1 MILQLSVKNQSIE
14 SSGIT
19 NDYKEAICEYVWNG
33 FEAHAT
39 EVNIDYALNI
49 AGGVGELSISDNG
62 DGIVYG
68 DLSDTFGAFLTS
80 QKNLLSLKM
89 KSKANKGKGRFS
101 FSAFATGAK
110 WITTYKD
117 SDSNE
122 YKAYEIV
129 LVNDK
134 KEVLNYTEPQV
145 SAIKKTG
152 TKVEFDN
159 IFSLTAENMTFEVLE
174 PALLKEFA
182 WFLYLCKG
190 RNLKININGR
200 PIEYEKY
207 INTEFSEKM
216 ITTIAGSR
224 FEVTLIVWAEAIKEK
239 FCCYFFDSKDE
250 VKSIETTSFNR
261 NTVEFNHSVF
271 VKSDFFDRQENDCM
285 EMESDQISL
294 FIDEDDKK
302 VYKEL
307 KKFIAKFI
315 EKKIGNYMSQKAD
328 DAVRQ
333 MIEERKTFP
342 EFSDDPYGKMQKQ
355 DLEKVTKEIY
365 KIEPKIFYKL
375 KPVQE
380 KSLLGFLNLLLNS
393 RERENVLTIVEQIV
407 ELTPEQRQDFSDMLR
422 KTKLENVI
430 DTIKFV
436 QDRYK
441 VIELLRTI
449 VFDMT
454 QYANE
459 RDHIQKIVQQHF
471 WLFGE
476 QFNLASADERMKNA
490 LEKYINILYGE
501 KEIEAILDEGVEQ
514 ERRMDIF
521 MCNVRDIEASF
532 GTTME
537 ENIIVELKAP
547 KVILSKKVLR
557 QIEDYMDFVRKQPN
571 FNSEYRRWKFI
582 AVCKEVDED
591 VKGRYKTFEDKGK
604 IGLVIQVENYEV
616 YALTWDDVFKSF
628 ELRHAPLLKRLNY
641 DREKLAEELMKEI
654 ENEEGRDKVN
664 VLTNIAVEK
673 MGCSLQTWWR
683 R

>member
-19 NDYKEAICEYVWNG
+19 SDYKEAICEYVWNG

-39 EVNIDYALNI
+39 EVNIDYSLNV
-49 AGGVGELSISDNG
+49 ASGVGTLSISDNG
-62 DGIVYG
+62 EGIVY
-68 DLSDTFGAFLTS
+68 DSISDTFGAFLTS

-110 WITTYKD
+110 WTTTYKESD
-117 SDSNE
+117 SDD
-122 YKAYEIV
+122 YKEYEIV
-129 LVNDK
+129 LENDK
-134 KEVLNYTEPQV
+134 KEVLNYTEPQI

-152 TKVEFDN
+152 TRVEFDN
-159 IFSLTAENMTFEVLE
+159 IFSLTAENMAFEVLE

-190 RNLKININGR
+190 RNLKININGK
-200 PIEYEKY
+200 PIEYDKY
-207 INTEFSEKM
+207 INTEFSEKT
-216 ITTIAGSR
+216 IATIAGSR
-224 FEVTLIVWAEAIKEK
+224 FEVTLIVWAEAIREK

-250 VKSIETTSFNR
+250 VKNIETTSFNR

-271 VKSDFFDRQENDCM
+271 VKSDFFDGQECIDT

-294 FIDEDDKK
+294 FTDEDDKK
-302 VYKEL
+302 VYKDL
-307 KKFIAKFI
+307 KKFIAEFI

-430 DTIKFV
+430 DTIKFI

-441 VIELLRTI
+441 VIELLKTI

-459 RDHIQKIVQQHF
+459 RNHIQKIVQQHF

-501 KEIEAILDEGVEQ
+501 KDIEATLDEDAEQ

-521 MCNVRDIEASF
+521 MCNARDIEASF

-604 IGLVIQVENYEV
+604 IGLVHQIENYEV
-616 YALTWDDVFKSF
+616 YALTWDDIFKSF
-628 ELRHAPLLKRLNY
+628 ELRHAPLLKRLKY

-654 ENEEGRDKVN
+654 RDEEGRDKVN
-664 VLTNIAVEK
+664 ALTNIAIGKIGDV
-673 MGCSLQTWWR
+673 S
-683 R
+683 

>member
-49 AGGVGELSISDNG
+49 ALGVGELSITDNG

-122 YKAYEIV
+122 YKAYEII
-129 LVNDK
+129 LENDK

-207 INTEFSEKM
+207 INAEFSEKT

-224 FEVTLIVWAEAIKEK
+224 FEVTLVVWAEAIKEK

-271 VKSDFFDRQENDCM
+271 VKSDFFDGQENDCM

-294 FIDEDDKK
+294 FTDEDDKK

-342 EFSDDPYGKMQKQ
+342 KFPDDPYGKMQKQ

-459 RDHIQKIVQQHF
+459 RDHLQKIVQQHF

-501 KEIEAILDEGVEQ
+501 KEIEATLDEDAEQ

-641 DREKLAEELMKEI
+641 DREKLAEELMKEL

-664 VLTNIAVEK
+664 VLTNIAVK
-673 MGCSLQTWWR
+673 KIGDVS
-683 R
+683 

>member
-1 MILQLSVKNQSIE
+1 
-14 SSGIT
+14 
-19 NDYKEAICEYVWNG
+19 
-33 FEAHAT
+33 
-39 EVNIDYALNI
+39 
-49 AGGVGELSISDNG
+49 
-62 DGIVYG
+62 
-68 DLSDTFGAFLTS
+68 
-80 QKNLLSLKM
+80 
-89 KSKANKGKGRFS
+89 
-101 FSAFATGAK
+101 
-110 WITTYKD
+110 
-117 SDSNE
+117 
-122 YKAYEIV
+122 
-129 LVNDK
+129 
-134 KEVLNYTEPQV
+134 
-145 SAIKKTG
+145 
-152 TKVEFDN
+152 
-159 IFSLTAENMTFEVLE
+159 
-174 PALLKEFA
+174 
-182 WFLYLCKG
+182 
-190 RNLKININGR
+190 
-200 PIEYEKY
+200 
-207 INTEFSEKM
+207 
-216 ITTIAGSR
+216 
-224 FEVTLIVWAEAIKEK
+224 
-239 FCCYFFDSKDE
+239 
-250 VKSIETTSFNR
+250 
-261 NTVEFNHSVF
+261 
-271 VKSDFFDRQENDCM
+271 
-285 EMESDQISL
+285 
-294 FIDEDDKK
+294 
-302 VYKEL
+302 
-307 KKFIAKFI
+307 
-315 EKKIGNYMSQKAD
+315 
-328 DAVRQ
+328 
-333 MIEERKTFP
+333 
-342 EFSDDPYGKMQKQ
+342 MQKQ

-673 MGCSLQTWWR
+673 IGDLSPPA
-683 R
+683 

>member
-1 MILQLSVKNQSIE
+1 M
-14 SSGIT
+14 
-19 NDYKEAICEYVWNG
+19 
-33 FEAHAT
+33 
-39 EVNIDYALNI
+39 
-49 AGGVGELSISDNG
+49 
-62 DGIVYG
+62 
-68 DLSDTFGAFLTS
+68 
-80 QKNLLSLKM
+80 
-89 KSKANKGKGRFS
+89 
-101 FSAFATGAK
+101 
-110 WITTYKD
+110 
-117 SDSNE
+117 
-122 YKAYEIV
+122 
-129 LVNDK
+129 
-134 KEVLNYTEPQV
+134 
-145 SAIKKTG
+145 
-152 TKVEFDN
+152 
-159 IFSLTAENMTFEVLE
+159 
-174 PALLKEFA
+174 
-182 WFLYLCKG
+182 
-190 RNLKININGR
+190 
-200 PIEYEKY
+200 
-207 INTEFSEKM
+207 
-216 ITTIAGSR
+216 
-224 FEVTLIVWAEAIKEK
+224 
-239 FCCYFFDSKDE
+239 
-250 VKSIETTSFNR
+250 KSIETTSFNR

-271 VKSDFFDRQENDCM
+271 VKSDFFDGQENDCM

-294 FIDEDDKK
+294 FTDEDDKK

-342 EFSDDPYGKMQKQ
+342 KFPDDPYGKMQKQ

-430 DTIKFV
+430 ETIKFV

-490 LEKYINILYGE
+490 LEKYINILYGV
-501 KEIEAILDEGVEQ
+501 KDIEATLDEDAEQ

-532 GTTME
+532 RTTME

-641 DREKLAEELMKEI
+641 DREKLAKELMKEI

-664 VLTNIAVEK
+664 ALTNIAIGKIGDV
-673 MGCSLQTWWR
+673 S
-683 R
+683 

>member
-39 EVNIDYALNI
+39 EVNIDYSLNVASGI
-49 AGGVGELSISDNG
+49 GTLSISDNG
-62 DGIVYG
+62 EGIVYNSI
-68 DLSDTFGAFLTS
+68 SDTFGAFLTS

-110 WITTYKD
+110 WITTYKEPD
-117 SDSNE
+117 FDD
-122 YKAYEIV
+122 YKTYEIV
-129 LVNDK
+129 LENDK
-134 KEVLNYTEPQV
+134 KEVLNYTEPQM

-152 TKVEFDN
+152 TKVVFNN
-159 IFSLTAENMTFEVLE
+159 IFSLTSENMAFEVLE

-190 RNLKININGR
+190 RNLKININGK

-207 INTEFSEKM
+207 INTEYSEKTL
-216 ITTIAGSR
+216 TTIDGNR
-224 FEVTLIVWAEAIKEK
+224 FEVTLIVWEEAIKEK

-250 VKSIETTSFNR
+250 VKNIETTSFNR

-271 VKSDFFDRQENDCM
+271 VKSDFFDGQECLDT
-285 EMESDQISL
+285 EMESNQISL
-294 FIDEDDKK
+294 FTDEDDKK

-307 KKFIAKFI
+307 KKFIAGFI

-365 KIEPKIFYKL
+365 KLEPKIFYKL

-393 RERENVLTIVEQIV
+393 KERENVLTIVEQIV

-430 DTIKFV
+430 DTIKFI
-436 QDRYK
+436 QERYK
-441 VIELLRTI
+441 VIELLKAI
-449 VFDMT
+449 VFDMP

-459 RDHIQKIVQQHF
+459 RNHIQKIVQQHF

-476 QFNLASADERMKNA
+476 QFNLVSADERMKNA
-490 LEKYINILYGE
+490 LEKYINILYGG
-501 KEIEAILDEGVEQ
+501 KDKDSTLDEDAEQ

-521 MCNVRDIEASF
+521 LCNNREVETSF
-532 GTTME
+532 GTTLE

-547 KVILSKKVLR
+547 RVILSKKVLR
-557 QIEDYMDFVRKQPN
+557 QIEDYMDFVRKQPS

-591 VKGRYKTFEDKGK
+591 VKGRYKTFEDRGK
-604 IGLVIQVENYEV
+604 VGLVHEIDNYEV
-616 YALTWDDVFKSF
+616 YALTWDDIFKSF

-641 DREKLAEELMKEI
+641 DREKLAEELM
-654 ENEEGRDKVN
+654 NEVKHEDGRNKVN
-664 VLTNIAVEK
+664 MLRNIAVNEV
-673 MGCSLQTWWR
+673 GDLT
-683 R
+683 

>member
-19 NDYKEAICEYVWNG
+19 NDYKEAICEYIWNG

-39 EVNIDYALNI
+39 EVNIDYSLNI
-49 AGGVGELSISDNG
+49 ASGVSELSISDNG
-62 DGIVYG
+62 DGIVYD

-89 KSKANKGKGRFS
+89 KSRANKGKGRFS

-117 SDSNE
+117 SDSVE
-122 YKAYEIV
+122 YKAYEII
-129 LVNDK
+129 LENHK
-134 KEVLNYTEPQV
+134 KELQTYTEPKL
-145 SAIKKTG
+145 SAIRKAG

-159 IFSLTAENMTFEVLE
+159 IFSLTAENMAFEVLE

-190 RNLKININGR
+190 RNLKININGK

-207 INTEFSEKM
+207 INTEFSEKT

-271 VKSDFFDRQENDCM
+271 VKSDFFDGQENDCM

-294 FIDEDDKK
+294 FTDEDDKK

-342 EFSDDPYGKMQKQ
+342 KFPDDPYGKMQKQ

-430 DTIKFV
+430 ETIKFV

-490 LEKYINILYGE
+490 LEKYINILYGV
-501 KEIEAILDEGVEQ
+501 KDIEATLDEDAEQ

-532 GTTME
+532 RTTME

-641 DREKLAEELMKEI
+641 DREKLAKELMKEI

-664 VLTNIAVEK
+664 ALTNIAIGKIGDV
-673 MGCSLQTWWR
+673 S
-683 R
+683 

>member
-39 EVNIDYALNI
+39 EVNIDYSLNVASGI
-49 AGGVGELSISDNG
+49 GTLSIFDNG
-62 DGIVYG
+62 EGIVYNSI
-68 DLSDTFGAFLTS
+68 SDTFGAFLTS

-110 WITTYKD
+110 WITTYKEPD
-117 SDSNE
+117 FDD
-122 YKAYEIV
+122 YKTYEIV
-129 LVNDK
+129 LENDK
-134 KEVLNYTEPQV
+134 KEVLNYTEPQM

-152 TKVEFDN
+152 TKVVFNN
-159 IFSLTAENMTFEVLE
+159 IFSLTSENMAFEVLE

-190 RNLKININGR
+190 RNLKININGK

-207 INTEFSEKM
+207 INTEYSEKTL
-216 ITTIAGSR
+216 TTIDGNR
-224 FEVTLIVWAEAIKEK
+224 FEVTLIVWEEAIKEK

-250 VKSIETTSFNR
+250 VKNIETTSFNR

-271 VKSDFFDRQENDCM
+271 VKSDFFDGQECLDT
-285 EMESDQISL
+285 EMESNQISL
-294 FIDEDDKK
+294 FTDEDDKK
-302 VYKEL
+302 VYKQL
-307 KKFIAKFI
+307 KKFIAGFI

-365 KIEPKIFYKL
+365 KLEPKIFYKL

-393 RERENVLTIVEQIV
+393 KERENVLTIVEQIV

-430 DTIKFV
+430 DTIKFI
-436 QDRYK
+436 QERYK
-441 VIELLRTI
+441 VIELLKAI
-449 VFDMT
+449 VFDMP

-459 RDHIQKIVQQHF
+459 RNHIQKIVQQHF

-476 QFNLASADERMKNA
+476 QFNLVSADERMKNA
-490 LEKYINILYGE
+490 LEKYINILYGG
-501 KEIEAILDEGVEQ
+501 KDTDSTLDEDAEQ

-521 MCNVRDIEASF
+521 LCNNREVETSF
-532 GTTME
+532 GTTLE

-547 KVILSKKVLR
+547 RVILSKKVLR
-557 QIEDYMDFVRKQPN
+557 QIEDYMDFVRKQPS

-591 VKGRYKTFEDKGK
+591 VKGRYKTFEDRGK
-604 IGLVIQVENYEV
+604 VGLVHEIDNYEV
-616 YALTWDDVFKSF
+616 YALTWDDIFKSF

-641 DREKLAEELMKEI
+641 DREKLAEELM
-654 ENEEGRDKVN
+654 NEVKHEDGRNKVN
-664 VLTNIAVEK
+664 MLRDIAVNEV
-673 MGCSLQTWWR
+673 GDLT
-683 R
+683 

>member
-19 NDYKEAICEYVWNG
+19 NDYKEAICEYIWNG

-39 EVNIDYALNI
+39 EVNIDYSLNI
-49 AGGVGELSISDNG
+49 ASGVSELSISDNE
-62 DGIVYG
+62 DGIVYD

-89 KSKANKGKGRFS
+89 KSRANKGKGRFS

-117 SDSNE
+117 SDSVE
-122 YKAYEIV
+122 YKAYEII
-129 LVNDK
+129 LENDK
-134 KEVLNYTEPQV
+134 KEVLSYTEPKV
-145 SAIKKTG
+145 SAIRKAG

-159 IFSLTAENMTFEVLE
+159 IFSLTAENMAFEVLE

-190 RNLKININGR
+190 RNLKININGK

-207 INTEFSEKM
+207 INTEFSEKT

-271 VKSDFFDRQENDCM
+271 VKSDFFDGQENDCM

-294 FIDEDDKK
+294 FTDEDDKK

-342 EFSDDPYGKMQKQ
+342 KFPDDPYGKMQKQ

-430 DTIKFV
+430 ETIKFV

-490 LEKYINILYGE
+490 LEKYINILYGV
-501 KEIEAILDEGVEQ
+501 KDIEATLDEDAEQ

-532 GTTME
+532 RTTME

-641 DREKLAEELMKEI
+641 DREKLAKELMKEI

-664 VLTNIAVEK
+664 ALTNIAIGKIGDV
-673 MGCSLQTWWR
+673 S
-683 R
+683 

>member
-39 EVNIDYALNI
+39 EVNIDYTLNI
-49 AGGVGELSISDNG
+49 ASGVGELSISDNG
-62 DGIVYG
+62 EGIVYG

-129 LVNDK
+129 LENDK
-134 KEVLNYTEPQV
+134 KEVLNYTEPQI

-152 TKVEFDN
+152 TKVKFDN
-159 IFSLTAENMTFEVLE
+159 IFSLTAENMAFEVLE

-190 RNLKININGR
+190 RNLKININGK

-207 INTEFSEKM
+207 INTEFSEKT

-224 FEVTLIVWAEAIKEK
+224 FEVTLIVWAEAIREK

-250 VKSIETTSFNR
+250 VKNIETTSFNR

-271 VKSDFFDRQENDCM
+271 VKSDFFDGQENIDT

-294 FIDEDDKK
+294 FTDEDDKK
-302 VYKEL
+302 VYKDL
-307 KKFIAKFI
+307 KKFIAEFI

-430 DTIKFV
+430 DTIKFI

-441 VIELLRTI
+441 VIELLKTI

-501 KEIEAILDEGVEQ
+501 KDIEATLDEDAEQ

-604 IGLVIQVENYEV
+604 IGMVHQIDNYEV
-616 YALTWDDVFKSF
+616 YALTWDDIFKSF
-628 ELRHAPLLKRLNY
+628 ELRHKPLLKRLNY

-654 ENEEGRDKVN
+654 ENEEERDKVN
-664 VLTNIAVEK
+664 ALTNIAIGKIGDV
-673 MGCSLQTWWR
+673 S
-683 R
+683 

>member
-39 EVNIDYALNI
+39 EVNIDYSLNVASGI
-49 AGGVGELSISDNG
+49 GTLSISDNG
-62 DGIVYG
+62 EGIVYNSI
-68 DLSDTFGAFLTS
+68 SDTFGAFLTS

-110 WITTYKD
+110 WITTYKEPD
-117 SDSNE
+117 FDD
-122 YKAYEIV
+122 YKTYEIV
-129 LVNDK
+129 LENDK
-134 KEVLNYTEPQV
+134 KEVLNYTEPQM

-152 TKVEFDN
+152 TKVVFNN
-159 IFSLTAENMTFEVLE
+159 IFSLTSENMAFEVLE

-190 RNLKININGR
+190 RNLKININGK

-207 INTEFSEKM
+207 INTEYSEKTL
-216 ITTIAGSR
+216 TTIDGNR
-224 FEVTLIVWAEAIKEK
+224 FEVTLIVWEEAIKEK

-250 VKSIETTSFNR
+250 VKNIETTSFNR

-271 VKSDFFDRQENDCM
+271 VKSDFFDGQECLDT
-285 EMESDQISL
+285 EMESNQISL
-294 FIDEDDKK
+294 FTDEDDKK
-302 VYKEL
+302 VYKQL
-307 KKFIAKFI
+307 KKFIAGFI

-365 KIEPKIFYKL
+365 KLEPKIFYKL

-393 RERENVLTIVEQIV
+393 KERENVLTIVEQIV

-430 DTIKFV
+430 DTIKFI
-436 QDRYK
+436 QERYK
-441 VIELLRTI
+441 VIELLKAI
-449 VFDMT
+449 VFDMP

-459 RDHIQKIVQQHF
+459 RNHIQKIVQQHF

-476 QFNLASADERMKNA
+476 QFNLVSADERMKNV
-490 LEKYINILYGE
+490 LEKYINILYGG
-501 KEIEAILDEGVEQ
+501 KDTDSTLDEDAEQ

-521 MCNVRDIEASF
+521 LCNNREVETSF
-532 GTTME
+532 GTTLE

-547 KVILSKKVLR
+547 RVILSKKVLR
-557 QIEDYMDFVRKQPN
+557 QIEDYMDFVRKQPS

-591 VKGRYKTFEDKGK
+591 VKGRYKTFEDRGK
-604 IGLVIQVENYEV
+604 VGLVHEIDNYEV
-616 YALTWDDVFKSF
+616 YALTWDDIFKSF

-641 DREKLAEELMKEI
+641 DREKLAEELM
-654 ENEEGRDKVN
+654 NEVKHEDGRNKVN
-664 VLTNIAVEK
+664 MLRDIAVNEV
-673 MGCSLQTWWR
+673 GDLT
-683 R
+683 

>member
-19 NDYKEAICEYVWNG
+19 SDYKEAICEYVWNG

-39 EVNIDYALNI
+39 EVNIDYSLNV
-49 AGGVGELSISDNG
+49 ASGVGTLSISDNG
-62 DGIVYG
+62 EGIVY
-68 DLSDTFGAFLTS
+68 DSISDTFGAFLTS

-110 WITTYKD
+110 WITTYKESD
-117 SDSNE
+117 SDD
-122 YKAYEIV
+122 YKEYEIV
-129 LVNDK
+129 LENDK
-134 KEVLNYTEPQV
+134 KEVLNYTEPQL

-159 IFSLTAENMTFEVLE
+159 IFCLTAENMAFEVLE

-190 RNLKININGR
+190 RNLKININGK
-200 PIEYEKY
+200 PIEYDKY
-207 INTEFSEKM
+207 INTEFSEKT
-216 ITTIAGSR
+216 IATIAGSR
-224 FEVTLIVWAEAIKEK
+224 FEVTLIVWAEAIREK

-250 VKSIETTSFNR
+250 VKNIETTSFNR

-271 VKSDFFDRQENDCM
+271 VKSDFYDGQECIDT

-294 FIDEDDKK
+294 FTDEDDKK
-302 VYKEL
+302 VYKDL
-307 KKFIAKFI
+307 KKFIAEFI

-430 DTIKFV
+430 DTIKFI

-441 VIELLRTI
+441 VIELLKTI

-501 KEIEAILDEGVEQ
+501 KDIEAILDEDTEQ

-521 MCNVRDIEASF
+521 MCNARDIEASF

-604 IGLVIQVENYEV
+604 IGLVHQIENYEV
-616 YALTWDDVFKSF
+616 YALTWDDIFKSF
-628 ELRHAPLLKRLNY
+628 ELRHAPLLKRLKY

-654 ENEEGRDKVN
+654 GDEEGRDKVN
-664 VLTNIAVEK
+664 ALTNIAIGKIGDV
-673 MGCSLQTWWR
+673 S
-683 R
+683 

>member
-1 MILQLSVKNQSIE
+1 
-14 SSGIT
+14 
-19 NDYKEAICEYVWNG
+19 
-33 FEAHAT
+33 
-39 EVNIDYALNI
+39 
-49 AGGVGELSISDNG
+49 
-62 DGIVYG
+62 
-68 DLSDTFGAFLTS
+68 
-80 QKNLLSLKM
+80 
-89 KSKANKGKGRFS
+89 
-101 FSAFATGAK
+101 
-110 WITTYKD
+110 
-117 SDSNE
+117 
-122 YKAYEIV
+122 
-129 LVNDK
+129 
-134 KEVLNYTEPQV
+134 
-145 SAIKKTG
+145 
-152 TKVEFDN
+152 
-159 IFSLTAENMTFEVLE
+159 
-174 PALLKEFA
+174 
-182 WFLYLCKG
+182 
-190 RNLKININGR
+190 
-200 PIEYEKY
+200 
-207 INTEFSEKM
+207 
-216 ITTIAGSR
+216 
-224 FEVTLIVWAEAIKEK
+224 
-239 FCCYFFDSKDE
+239 
-250 VKSIETTSFNR
+250 
-261 NTVEFNHSVF
+261 
-271 VKSDFFDRQENDCM
+271 
-285 EMESDQISL
+285 
-294 FIDEDDKK
+294 
-302 VYKEL
+302 
-307 KKFIAKFI
+307 
-315 EKKIGNYMSQKAD
+315 MSQKAD

-342 EFSDDPYGKMQKQ
+342 KFPDDPYGKMQKQ

-380 KSLLGFLNLLLNS
+380 KSLLGFLTLLLNS

-430 DTIKFV
+430 ETIKFV

-490 LEKYINILYGE
+490 LEKYINILYGV
-501 KEIEAILDEGVEQ
+501 KDIEATLDEDAEQ

-532 GTTME
+532 RTTME

-641 DREKLAEELMKEI
+641 DREKLAKELMKEI

-664 VLTNIAVEK
+664 ALTNIAIGKIGDV
-673 MGCSLQTWWR
+673 S
-683 R
+683 

>member
-39 EVNIDYALNI
+39 EVNIDYSLNVASGI
-49 AGGVGELSISDNG
+49 GTLSISDNG
-62 DGIVYG
+62 EGIVYNSI
-68 DLSDTFGAFLTS
+68 SDTFGAFLTS

-110 WITTYKD
+110 WITTYKEPD
-117 SDSNE
+117 FDD
-122 YKAYEIV
+122 YKTYEIV
-129 LVNDK
+129 LENDK
-134 KEVLNYTEPQV
+134 KEVLNYTEPQM

-152 TKVEFDN
+152 TKVVFNN
-159 IFSLTAENMTFEVLE
+159 IFSLTSENMAFEVLE

-190 RNLKININGR
+190 RNLKININGK

-207 INTEFSEKM
+207 INTEYSEKTL
-216 ITTIAGSR
+216 TTIDGNR
-224 FEVTLIVWAEAIKEK
+224 FEVTLIVWEEAIKEK

-250 VKSIETTSFNR
+250 VKNIETTSFNR

-271 VKSDFFDRQENDCM
+271 VKSDFFDGQECLDT
-285 EMESDQISL
+285 EMESNQISL
-294 FIDEDDKK
+294 FTDEDDKK
-302 VYKEL
+302 VYKQL
-307 KKFIAKFI
+307 KKFIAGFI

-365 KIEPKIFYKL
+365 KLEPKIFYKL

-393 RERENVLTIVEQIV
+393 KERENVLTIVEQIV

-430 DTIKFV
+430 DTIKFI
-436 QDRYK
+436 QERYK
-441 VIELLRTI
+441 VIELLKAI
-449 VFDMT
+449 VFDMP

-459 RDHIQKIVQQHF
+459 RNHIQKIVQQHF

-476 QFNLASADERMKNA
+476 QFNLVSADERMKNA
-490 LEKYINILYGE
+490 LEKYINILYGG
-501 KEIEAILDEGVEQ
+501 KDTDSTLDEDAEQ

-521 MCNVRDIEASF
+521 LCNNREVETSF
-532 GTTME
+532 GTTLE

-547 KVILSKKVLR
+547 RAILSKKVLR
-557 QIEDYMDFVRKQPN
+557 QIEDYMDFVRKQPS

-591 VKGRYKTFEDKGK
+591 VKGRYKTFEDRGK
-604 IGLVIQVENYEV
+604 VGLVHEIDNYEV
-616 YALTWDDVFKSF
+616 YALTWDDIFKSF

-641 DREKLAEELMKEI
+641 DREKLAEELM
-654 ENEEGRDKVN
+654 NEVKHEDGRNKVN
-664 VLTNIAVEK
+664 MLRDIAVNEV
-673 MGCSLQTWWR
+673 GDLT
-683 R
+683 

>member
-19 NDYKEAICEYVWNG
+19 NDYKEAICEYIWNG

-39 EVNIDYALNI
+39 EVSIDYSLNI
-49 AGGVGELSISDNG
+49 ASGVSELSISDNG
-62 DGIVYG
+62 DGIVYD

-89 KSKANKGKGRFS
+89 KSRANKGKGRFS

-117 SDSNE
+117 SDSVE
-122 YKAYEIV
+122 YKAYEII
-129 LVNDK
+129 LENDK
-134 KEVLNYTEPQV
+134 KEVLSYTEPKV
-145 SAIKKTG
+145 SAIRKTG

-159 IFSLTAENMTFEVLE
+159 IFSLTAENMAFEVLE

-190 RNLKININGR
+190 RNLKININGK

-207 INTEFSEKM
+207 INTEFSEKT

-271 VKSDFFDRQENDCM
+271 VKSDFFDGQENDCM

-294 FIDEDDKK
+294 FADEDDKK

-342 EFSDDPYGKMQKQ
+342 KFPDDPYGKMQKQ

-380 KSLLGFLNLLLNS
+380 KSLLGFLTLLLNS

-430 DTIKFV
+430 ETIKFV

-490 LEKYINILYGE
+490 LEKYINILYGV
-501 KEIEAILDEGVEQ
+501 KDIEATLDEDAEQ

-532 GTTME
+532 RTTME

-641 DREKLAEELMKEI
+641 DREKLAKELMKEI

-664 VLTNIAVEK
+664 ALTNIAIGKIGDV
-673 MGCSLQTWWR
+673 S
-683 R
+683 

>member
-39 EVNIDYALNI
+39 EVNIDYSLNVASGI
-49 AGGVGELSISDNG
+49 GTLSISDNG
-62 DGIVYG
+62 EGIVYNSI
-68 DLSDTFGAFLTS
+68 SDTFGAFLTS

-110 WITTYKD
+110 WITTYKEPD
-117 SDSNE
+117 FDD
-122 YKAYEIV
+122 YKTYEIV
-129 LVNDK
+129 LENDK
-134 KEVLNYTEPQV
+134 KEVLNYTEPQM
-145 SAIKKTG
+145 STIKKTG
-152 TKVEFDN
+152 TKVVFNN
-159 IFSLTAENMTFEVLE
+159 IFSLTSENMAFEVLE

-190 RNLKININGR
+190 RNLKININGK

-207 INTEFSEKM
+207 INTEYSEKTL
-216 ITTIAGSR
+216 TTIDGNR
-224 FEVTLIVWAEAIKEK
+224 FEVTLIVWEEAIKEK

-250 VKSIETTSFNR
+250 VKNIETTSFNR

-271 VKSDFFDRQENDCM
+271 VKSDFFDGQECLDT
-285 EMESDQISL
+285 EMESNQISL
-294 FIDEDDKK
+294 FTDEDDKK

-307 KKFIAKFI
+307 KKFIAGFI

-365 KIEPKIFYKL
+365 KLEPKIFYKL

-393 RERENVLTIVEQIV
+393 KERENVLTIVEQIV

-430 DTIKFV
+430 DTIKFI
-436 QDRYK
+436 QERYK
-441 VIELLRTI
+441 VIELLKAI
-449 VFDMT
+449 VFDML

-476 QFNLASADERMKNA
+476 QFNLVSADERMKNA
-490 LEKYINILYGE
+490 LEKYINILYGG
-501 KEIEAILDEGVEQ
+501 KDTDSTLDEDAEQ

-521 MCNVRDIEASF
+521 LCNNREVETSF
-532 GTTME
+532 GTTLE

-547 KVILSKKVLR
+547 RVILSKKVLR
-557 QIEDYMDFVRKQPN
+557 QIEDYMDFVRKQPS

-591 VKGRYKTFEDKGK
+591 VKGRYKTFEDRGK
-604 IGLVIQVENYEV
+604 VGLVHEIDNYEV
-616 YALTWDDVFKSF
+616 YALTWDDIFKSF

-641 DREKLAEELMKEI
+641 DREKLAEELM
-654 ENEEGRDKVN
+654 NEVKHEDGRNKVN
-664 VLTNIAVEK
+664 TLRDIAVNEV
-673 MGCSLQTWWR
+673 GDLT
-683 R
+683 

>member
-39 EVNIDYALNI
+39 EVNIDYSLNI
-49 AGGVGELSISDNG
+49 ASGVSELSISDNG
-62 DGIVYG
+62 DGIVYD

-117 SDSNE
+117 SDSIE

-129 LVNDK
+129 LENDK
-134 KEVLNYTEPQV
+134 KEVLSYTEPKV
-145 SAIKKTG
+145 SAIRKAG

-159 IFSLTAENMTFEVLE
+159 IFSLTAENMAFEVLE

-190 RNLKININGR
+190 RNLKININGK

-207 INTEFSEKM
+207 INTEFSEK
-216 ITTIAGSR
+216 T
-224 FEVTLIVWAEAIKEK
+224 
-239 FCCYFFDSKDE
+239 
-250 VKSIETTSFNR
+250 
-261 NTVEFNHSVF
+261 
-271 VKSDFFDRQENDCM
+271 
-285 EMESDQISL
+285 
-294 FIDEDDKK
+294 
-302 VYKEL
+302 
-307 KKFIAKFI
+307 
-315 EKKIGNYMSQKAD
+315 
-328 DAVRQ
+328 VRQ

-342 EFSDDPYGKMQKQ
+342 EFPDDPYGKMQKQ

-490 LEKYINILYGE
+490 LEKYINILYGV
-501 KEIEAILDEGVEQ
+501 KDIEATLDEDAEQ

-641 DREKLAEELMKEI
+641 DREKLAKELMKEI

-664 VLTNIAVEK
+664 ALTNIAIGKIGDV
-673 MGCSLQTWWR
+673 S
-683 R
+683 

>member
-19 NDYKEAICEYVWNG
+19 SDYKEAICEYVWNG

-39 EVNIDYALNI
+39 EVNIDYSLNI
-49 AGGVGELSISDNG
+49 ASGVSELSISDNG
-62 DGIVYG
+62 DGIVYD

-117 SDSNE
+117 SDSIE
-122 YKAYEIV
+122 YKAYEII
-129 LVNDK
+129 LENDK
-134 KEVLNYTEPQV
+134 KEVLSYTEPKV
-145 SAIKKTG
+145 SAIRKTG

-159 IFSLTAENMTFEVLE
+159 IFSLTAENMAFEVLE

-190 RNLKININGR
+190 RNLKININGK

-207 INTEFSEKM
+207 INTEFSEKT

-271 VKSDFFDRQENDCM
+271 VKSDFFDGQENDCM

-294 FIDEDDKK
+294 FTDEEDKK

-342 EFSDDPYGKMQKQ
+342 EFPDDPYGKMQKQ

-490 LEKYINILYGE
+490 LEKYINILYGV
-501 KEIEAILDEGVEQ
+501 KDIEATLDEDAEQ

-641 DREKLAEELMKEI
+641 DREKLAKELMKEI

-664 VLTNIAVEK
+664 ALTNIAIGKIGDV
-673 MGCSLQTWWR
+673 S
-683 R
+683 

>member
-39 EVNIDYALNI
+39 EVNIDYFLNVASGI
-49 AGGVGELSISDNG
+49 GTLSISDNG
-62 DGIVYG
+62 EGIVYNSI
-68 DLSDTFGAFLTS
+68 SDTFGAFLTS

-110 WITTYKD
+110 WITTYKEPD
-117 SDSNE
+117 FDD
-122 YKAYEIV
+122 YKTYEIV
-129 LVNDK
+129 LENDK
-134 KEVLNYTEPQV
+134 KEVLNYTEPQM

-152 TKVEFDN
+152 TKVVFNN
-159 IFSLTAENMTFEVLE
+159 IFSLTSENMAFEVLE

-190 RNLKININGR
+190 RNLKININGK

-207 INTEFSEKM
+207 INTEYSEKTL
-216 ITTIAGSR
+216 TTIDGNR
-224 FEVTLIVWAEAIKEK
+224 FEVILIVWEEAIKEK

-250 VKSIETTSFNR
+250 VKNIETTSFNR

-271 VKSDFFDRQENDCM
+271 VKSDFFDGQECLDT
-285 EMESDQISL
+285 EMESNQISL
-294 FIDEDDKK
+294 FTDEDDKK

-307 KKFIAKFI
+307 KKFIARFI

-365 KIEPKIFYKL
+365 KLEPKIFYKL

-393 RERENVLTIVEQIV
+393 KERENVLTIVEQIV

-430 DTIKFV
+430 DTIKFI
-436 QDRYK
+436 QERYK
-441 VIELLRTI
+441 VIELLKAI
-449 VFDMT
+449 VFDMP

-459 RDHIQKIVQQHF
+459 RNHIQKIVQQHF

-476 QFNLASADERMKNA
+476 QFNLVSADERMKNA
-490 LEKYINILYGE
+490 LEKYINILYGG
-501 KEIEAILDEGVEQ
+501 KDTDSTLDEDAEQ

-521 MCNVRDIEASF
+521 LCNNREVETSF
-532 GTTME
+532 GTTLE

-547 KVILSKKVLR
+547 RVILSKKVLR
-557 QIEDYMDFVRKQPN
+557 QIEDYMDFVRKQPS

-591 VKGRYKTFEDKGK
+591 VKGRYKTFEDRGK
-604 IGLVIQVENYEV
+604 VGLVHEIDNYEV
-616 YALTWDDVFKSF
+616 YALTWDDIFKSF

-641 DREKLAEELMKEI
+641 DREKLAEELM
-654 ENEEGRDKVN
+654 NEVKHEDGRNKVN
-664 VLTNIAVEK
+664 MLRDIAVNEV
-673 MGCSLQTWWR
+673 GDLT
-683 R
+683 

>member
-39 EVNIDYALNI
+39 EVNIDYSLNV
-49 AGGVGELSISDNG
+49 ASGVDTLSISDNG
-62 DGIVYG
+62 EGIAYNSI
-68 DLSDTFGAFLTS
+68 SDTFGAFLTS
-80 QKNLLSLKM
+80 QKNLLTLKM
-89 KSKANKGKGRFS
+89 KSKVNKGKGRFS

-117 SDSNE
+117 QDSNE

-129 LVNDK
+129 LENDK
-134 KEVLNYTEPQV
+134 KEVLNYTEPQI

-159 IFSLTAENMTFEVLE
+159 IFSLTAENMVFEVLE

-182 WFLYLCKG
+182 WFLYLHKG
-190 RNLKININGR
+190 RNLKININGK

-207 INTEFSEKM
+207 INTEFSEKT
-216 ITTIAGSR
+216 ITTIAGSE
-224 FEVTLIVWAEAIKEK
+224 FEVTLIVWVEAIKEK

-250 VKSIETTSFNR
+250 VKNIETTSFNR
-261 NTVEFNHSVF
+261 NTVKFSHSVF
-271 VKSDFFDRQENDCM
+271 VKSVFFDGQECINTD
-285 EMESDQISL
+285 MESDQVSL
-294 FIDEDDKK
+294 FTDEDDKK
-302 VYKEL
+302 IYKDL
-307 KKFIAKFI
+307 KKFIAEFI
-315 EKKIGNYMSQKAD
+315 QKKIGDYMSQKAD

-333 MIEERKTFP
+333 MMEERKTFP
-342 EFSDDPYGKMQKQ
+342 DFSDDPYGKMQKR

-430 DTIKFV
+430 ETIKFV

-441 VIELLRTI
+441 VIELLKTI

-501 KEIEAILDEGVEQ
+501 KDIEATLEEDAEQ

-521 MCNVRDIEASF
+521 MCNIRDIEASF

-571 FNSEYRRWKFI
+571 FNSVYRRWKFI

-604 IGLVIQVENYEV
+604 IGLVNKIEDYEV
-616 YALTWDDVFKSF
+616 YALTWDDIFKSF
-628 ELRHAPLLKRLNY
+628 ELRHASLLKRLKY
-641 DREKLAEELMKEI
+641 DREKLTEELMKEI
-654 ENEEGRDKVN
+654 GDEEGRDKVN
-664 VLTNIAVEK
+664 ALTNIAIDKIGDV
-673 MGCSLQTWWR
+673 G
-683 R
+683 

>member
-39 EVNIDYALNI
+39 EVNIDYSLNVASGI
-49 AGGVGELSISDNG
+49 GTLSISDNG
-62 DGIVYG
+62 EGIVYNSI
-68 DLSDTFGAFLTS
+68 SDTFGAFLTS

-110 WITTYKD
+110 WITTYKEPD
-117 SDSNE
+117 FDD
-122 YKAYEIV
+122 YKTYEIV
-129 LVNDK
+129 LENDK
-134 KEVLNYTEPQV
+134 KEVLNYTEPQM

-152 TKVEFDN
+152 TKVVFNN
-159 IFSLTAENMTFEVLE
+159 IFSLTSENMAFEVLE

-190 RNLKININGR
+190 RNLKININGK

-207 INTEFSEKM
+207 INTEYSEKTL
-216 ITTIAGSR
+216 TTIDGNR
-224 FEVTLIVWAEAIKEK
+224 FEVTLIVWEEAIKEK

-250 VKSIETTSFNR
+250 VKNIETTSFNR

-271 VKSDFFDRQENDCM
+271 VKSDFFDGQECLDT
-285 EMESDQISL
+285 EMESNQISL
-294 FIDEDDKK
+294 FTDEDDKK
-302 VYKEL
+302 VYKQL
-307 KKFIAKFI
+307 KKFIAGFI

-365 KIEPKIFYKL
+365 KLEPKIFYKL

-393 RERENVLTIVEQIV
+393 KERENVLTIVEQIV

-430 DTIKFV
+430 DTIKFI
-436 QDRYK
+436 QERYK
-441 VIELLRTI
+441 VIELLKAI
-449 VFDMT
+449 VFDMP

-459 RDHIQKIVQQHF
+459 RNHIQKIVQQHF

-476 QFNLASADERMKNA
+476 QFNLVSADERMKNA
-490 LEKYINILYGE
+490 LEKYINILYGG
-501 KEIEAILDEGVEQ
+501 KDTDSTLDEDAEQ

-521 MCNVRDIEASF
+521 LCNNREVETSF
-532 GTTME
+532 GTTLE

-547 KVILSKKVLR
+547 RVILSKKVLR
-557 QIEDYMDFVRKQPN
+557 QIEDYMDFVRKQLS

-591 VKGRYKTFEDKGK
+591 VKGRYKTFEDRGK
-604 IGLVIQVENYEV
+604 VVLVHEIDNYEV
-616 YALTWDDVFKSF
+616 YALTWDDIFKSF

-641 DREKLAEELMKEI
+641 DREKLAEELM
-654 ENEEGRDKVN
+654 NEVKHEDGRNKVN
-664 VLTNIAVEK
+664 MLRDIAVNEV
-673 MGCSLQTWWR
+673 GDLT
-683 R
+683 

>member
-39 EVNIDYALNI
+39 EVNIDYSLNV
-49 AGGVGELSISDNG
+49 ASGVGTLSISDNG
-62 DGIVYG
+62 EGIVY
-68 DLSDTFGAFLTS
+68 DSISDTFGAFLTS

-110 WITTYKD
+110 WITTYKESD
-117 SDSNE
+117 SDN
-122 YKAYEIV
+122 YKEYEIV
-129 LVNDK
+129 LENDK
-134 KEVLNYTEPQV
+134 KEVLNYTEPQI

-159 IFSLTAENMTFEVLE
+159 IFSLTAENMAFEVLE

-182 WFLYLCKG
+182 WFLYLYKG
-190 RNLKININGR
+190 RNFKININGK
-200 PIEYEKY
+200 PIEYDKY
-207 INTEFSEKM
+207 INTEFSEKT
-216 ITTIAGSR
+216 IATIAGSR
-224 FEVTLIVWAEAIKEK
+224 FEVTLIVWAEAIREK

-250 VKSIETTSFNR
+250 VKNIETTSFNR

-271 VKSDFFDRQENDCM
+271 VKSDFFDGQECIDT

-294 FIDEDDKK
+294 FTDEDDKK
-302 VYKEL
+302 VYKDL
-307 KKFIAKFI
+307 KKFIAEFI

-430 DTIKFV
+430 DTIKFI

-441 VIELLRTI
+441 VIELLKTI

-459 RDHIQKIVQQHF
+459 RNHIQKIVQQHF

-501 KEIEAILDEGVEQ
+501 KDIEAILDEDAEQ

-521 MCNVRDIEASF
+521 MCNARDIEASF

-604 IGLVIQVENYEV
+604 IGLVHQIDNYEV
-616 YALTWDDVFKSF
+616 YALTWDDIFKSF
-628 ELRHAPLLKRLNY
+628 ELRHAPLLKRLKY

-654 ENEEGRDKVN
+654 GDEEGRGKVN
-664 VLTNIAVEK
+664 ALTNIAIGKIGDV
-673 MGCSLQTWWR
+673 S
-683 R
+683 

>member
-39 EVNIDYALNI
+39 EVNIDYSLNVASGI
-49 AGGVGELSISDNG
+49 GTLSISDNG
-62 DGIVYG
+62 EGIVYNSI
-68 DLSDTFGAFLTS
+68 SDTFGAFLTS

-110 WITTYKD
+110 WITTYKEPD
-117 SDSNE
+117 FDD
-122 YKAYEIV
+122 YKTYEIV
-129 LVNDK
+129 LENDK
-134 KEVLNYTEPQV
+134 KEVLNYTEPQM

-152 TKVEFDN
+152 TKVVFNN
-159 IFSLTAENMTFEVLE
+159 IFSLTSENMAFEVLE

-182 WFLYLCKG
+182 WFLYLCNG
-190 RNLKININGR
+190 RNLKININGK

-207 INTEFSEKM
+207 INTEYSEKTL
-216 ITTIAGSR
+216 TTIDGNR
-224 FEVTLIVWAEAIKEK
+224 FEVTLIVWEEAIKEK

-250 VKSIETTSFNR
+250 VKNIETTSFNR

-271 VKSDFFDRQENDCM
+271 VKSDFFDGQECLDT
-285 EMESDQISL
+285 EMESNQISL
-294 FIDEDDKK
+294 FTDEDDKK
-302 VYKEL
+302 VYKQL
-307 KKFIAKFI
+307 KKFIAGFI

-365 KIEPKIFYKL
+365 KLEPKIFYKL

-393 RERENVLTIVEQIV
+393 KERENVLTIVEQIV

-430 DTIKFV
+430 DTIKFI
-436 QDRYK
+436 QERYK
-441 VIELLRTI
+441 VIELLKAI
-449 VFDMT
+449 VFDMP

-459 RDHIQKIVQQHF
+459 RNHIQKIVQQHF

-476 QFNLASADERMKNA
+476 QFNLVSADERMKNA
-490 LEKYINILYGE
+490 LEKYINILYGG
-501 KEIEAILDEGVEQ
+501 KDTDSTLDEDAEQ

-521 MCNVRDIEASF
+521 LCNNREVETSF
-532 GTTME
+532 GTTLE

-547 KVILSKKVLR
+547 RVILSKKVLR
-557 QIEDYMDFVRKQPN
+557 QIEDYMDFVRKQPS

-591 VKGRYKTFEDKGK
+591 VKGRYKTFEDRGK
-604 IGLVIQVENYEV
+604 VGLVHEIDNYEV
-616 YALTWDDVFKSF
+616 YALTWDDIFKSF

-641 DREKLAEELMKEI
+641 DREKLAEELM
-654 ENEEGRDKVN
+654 NEVKHEDGRNKVN
-664 VLTNIAVEK
+664 MLRDIAVNEV
-673 MGCSLQTWWR
+673 GDLT
-683 R
+683 

>member
-49 AGGVGELSISDNG
+49 ASGVGALSISDNG
-62 DGIVYG
+62 NGIAYEE
-68 DLSDTFGAFLTS
+68 LSDTFGAFLTS

-110 WITTYKD
+110 WTTTYKE

-122 YKAYEIV
+122 YKTYEI
-129 LVNDK
+129 LLENDK
-134 KEVLNYTEPQV
+134 KEVLDYTEPQV
-145 SAIKKTG
+145 SEVKKTG

-159 IFSLTAENMTFEVLE
+159 IFSLTAENMAFEALE

-190 RNLKININGR
+190 RNLKINVNGK

-207 INTEFSEKM
+207 INTEFSEKV

-224 FEVTLIVWAEAIKEK
+224 FEVTLIVWVEAIKEK

-250 VKSIETTSFNR
+250 VKNIETTSFNR

-271 VKSDFFDRQENDCM
+271 VKSDFFDEQENVGT
-285 EMESDQISL
+285 EMESEQISL
-294 FIDEDDKK
+294 FIDEGDKK
-302 VYKEL
+302 TYKEL
-307 KKFIAKFI
+307 KKFIAEFI

-342 EFSDDPYGKMQKQ
+342 EFSDDAYGKMQKQ

-430 DTIKFV
+430 DTIKFI

-441 VIELLRTI
+441 VIELLKTI

-459 RDHIQKIVQQHF
+459 REHIQKIVQQHF

-476 QFNLASADERMKNA
+476 QFHLASADERMKKA

-501 KEIEAILDEGVEQ
+501 KDIEVPLDEDAEQ

-521 MCNVRDIEASF
+521 MCNARDIEASF
-532 GTTME
+532 GTTLE

-604 IGLVIQVENYEV
+604 IGLVHQIENYEV
-616 YALTWDDVFKSF
+616 YALTWDDIFKSF
-628 ELRHAPLLKRLNY
+628 ELRHKPLLKRLNY

-664 VLTNIAVEK
+664 ALTNIAIGKIGDV
-673 MGCSLQTWWR
+673 S
-683 R
+683 